1 MHDPTAEPVQFGV
14 IISRYRAELERLNY
28 VRETINVCLLS
39 IRSLFLALRTQVG
52 HASPSVRGAINRRLR
67 SLSCAMAARCSGDR
81 RRSAS
86 SASPSAIDAC
96 HGSRWR
102 AVRQAFGQRSGRH
115 RDKAGAVG
123 SVSGEAVRHSA
134 VAASK
139 RL

>member
-52 HASPSVRGAINRRLR
+52 HASPSVRGAINRCRARWPRVAAAIGAVRRAALR
-67 SLSCAMAARCSGDR
+67 PRRSTPAMARDG
-81 RRSAS
+81 
-86 SASPSAIDAC
+86 
-96 HGSRWR
+96 G
-102 AVRQAFGQRSGRH
+102 RSGR
-115 RDKAGAVG
+115 RLG
-123 SVSGEAVRHSA
+123 SDRGGIEIRPVPWVRYPA
-134 VAASK
+134 